1 MNDLDRHSVSTA
13 EAAEYEAARGTALL
27 VPRTDRAFLRV
38 FGREPVKMVQGLITN
53 DLSLA
58 SATRAVYAGM
68 LTPKGKLVAEMRV
81 LVLNQDVLLE
91 TALAA
96 KQSVID
102 HLKKY
107 VPPLFARAEDVSSNY
122 TMVGV
127 YGPQAP
133 QVVQPLMDSQ
143 SLPER
148 EDEMI
153 SADQRVC
160 IRSSY
165 TIEGGFELIAPG
177 SAAFDGL
184 PSLTPGGLET
194 LEVLRI
200 EAGQPRWG
208 ADLDENVI
216 PLEAGLRARMISQN
230 KGCYTGQEVIVRI
243 LHRGHVNWQ
252 LRGLRLGQLPAPERG
267 TQLHNSDGK
276 AIARVTSATFS
287 PRFGE
292 TIGLGYV
299 RREVMTPAVA
309 KLKDTDVQIVE
320 LPFL

>member
-1 MNDLDRHSVSTA
+1 MNDLDRHAVSTA
-13 EAAEYEAARGTALL
+13 EAAEYEAARSTALL

-58 SATRAVYAGM
+58 SPTRAVYAGM

-81 LVLNQDVLLE
+81 LVMNQDVMIE
-91 TALAA
+91 TAVDA

-107 VPPLFARAEDVSSNY
+107 VPPLFAKAEDVSANY

-127 YGPQAP
+127 YGRQAA
-133 QVVQPLMDSQ
+133 QVLQPMMESQ

-148 EDEMI
+148 ADEMI
-153 SADQRVC
+153 TAEQRVC

-165 TIEGGFELIAPG
+165 TIEGGYDLIAPA

-184 PSLTPGGLET
+184 QSLTPGGLET

-216 PLEAGLRARMISQN
+216 PLEAGLRERMISQN

-252 LRGLRLGQLPAPERG
+252 LRGMRLGQFPVPERG

-276 AIARVTSATFS
+276 AIARITSATFS

-292 TIGLGYV
+292 TIALGYV
-299 RREVMTPAVA
+299 RREVTPPATTRLNDA
-309 KLKDTDVQIVE
+309 DVQIVE